1 MPTAVVCWRG
11 LCYFDTV
18 STQSSNP
25 PSAKQRVHRFV
36 TNDFTLR
43 AAVVNSTAVVQ
54 EMQKLQNA
62 FALPAVAVGRCMT
75 GALLLASQLKEKQ
88 QVGLLFRGNGSLAQ
102 IYAEAT
108 FEGQVRGYTPYPQ
121 YEPPTYQEGLSLKKH
136 IGNGTLT
143 VARHVP
149 FQKQP
154 FQGTVEMVSGEVGD
168 DIANYLIQSHQIR
181 SIVSLGVY
189 VNREG
194 TVQSAGGII
203 LEVMPGVED
212 SLVEVVQKNAAE
224 LFMPVSELILDGA
237 TENEII
243 APYLNGIP
251 YTELDHDYPLSYS
264 CPCTKDRVM
273 RALEVL
279 GIAELEDMVSKNE
292 NADITCQMC
301 GRPYEVSVT
310 ELEDLKENLRKNS
323 MH

>member
-1 MPTAVVCWRG
+1 MPRGVECWRG

-18 STQSSNP
+18 STNISVSEKP
-25 PSAKQRVHRFV
+25 IHRVHRFV

-62 FALPAVAVGRCMT
+62 FAIPAVAVGRAMT

-88 QVGLLFRGNGSLAQ
+88 QVGLLFRGNGGLAQ
-102 IYAEAT
+102 VYAEAT
-108 FEGQVRGYTPYPQ
+108 FEGQVRGYTPFPQ
-121 YEPPTYQEGLSLKKH
+121 FEPPNYQDGLSLKKH
-136 IGNGTLT
+136 MGNGTLT

-154 FQGTVEMVSGEVGD
+154 FQGTVEMVSGEIGD

-189 VNREG
+189 LNREG
-194 TVQSAGGII
+194 LVQSAGGIV

-212 SLVEVVQKNAAE
+212 SLVEVVQKNTVDQ
-224 LFMPVSELILDGA
+224 FMPISEMILDGA
-237 TENEII
+237 TEAEII
-243 APYLNGIP
+243 APYLQGIP
-251 YTELDHDYPLSYS
+251 YTELDHEYPISYT
-264 CPCTKDRVM
+264 CPCTKDRVL

-279 GIAELEDMVSKNE
+279 GINELEDMIQKNE

-301 GRPYEVSVT
+301 GRPYQVPVV
-310 ELEDLKENLRKNS
+310 ELEELKESLRKNA

>member
-1 MPTAVVCWRG
+1 MPRGVECWRG

-18 STQSSNP
+18 STN
-25 PSAKQRVHRFV
+25 KHVHRFV

-43 AAVVNSTAVVQ
+43 ASVVNSTAVIQ

-62 FALPAVAVGRCMT
+62 FAIPAVAVGRAMT
-75 GALLLASQLKEKQ
+75 GALLMAAQLKEKQ

-102 IYAEAT
+102 VYAEAT

-121 YEPPTYQEGLSLKKH
+121 YEPPTYEPGLSLKKH
-136 IGNGTLT
+136 IGYGTMT

-154 FQGTVEMVSGEVGD
+154 YQGTIEMVSGEIGE
-168 DIANYLIQSHQIR
+168 DIANYLSQSQQIR

-194 TVQSAGGII
+194 IVQSAGGVI

-212 SLVEVVQKNAAE
+212 SLVEVIQKNTAEMFMPISE
-224 LFMPVSELILDGA
+224 LFLDGA
-237 TENEII
+237 TENEIL
-243 APYLNGIP
+243 APYLQGIP
-251 YTELDHDYPLSYS
+251 YTELDHDHPISYS
-264 CPCTKDRVM
+264 CPCTKDRVF

-279 GIAELEDMVSKNE
+279 GIAELEDMIEKDE
-292 NADITCQMC
+292 KADITCQMC
-301 GRPYEVSVT
+301 GRPYQISIV
-310 ELEDLKENLRKNS
+310 ELEELKENLRKNS